1 MEQYQPISREQSG
14 RVTGG
19 QVVPQHSAD
28 VVRRSHREAA
38 VPAPVSRSSDLTE
51 RDRHYR
57 AGATL
62 DGGGNLVNIATDR
75 ILKSDRRLQEAAADG
90 ASPMALAAIERLQ
103 MTYGVGAGNL
113 VDDFMN
119 HPYERW

>member
-14 RVTGG
+14 RVTSG
-19 QVVPQHSAD
+19 QVVPQRQPD
-28 VVRRSHREAA
+28 VVRRSYRETA
-38 VPAPVSRSSDLTE
+38 VPESVSRSSGLNQ

-62 DGGGNLVNIATDR
+62 DDGGNLIDIATDR
-75 ILKSDRRLQEAAADG
+75 ILKSDRKLQDAVAEG
-90 ASPMALAAIERLQ
+90 TSPMALAAIERLH
-103 MTYGVGAGNL
+103 MTYGVGAAHV